1 MISASKFCEQ
11 ALTGN
16 YIGIPYEKLDCQ
28 AFVEQVLKDCGEK
41 RDWRG
46 SNHMWREALSEKHK
60 ITNEMDIPAG
70 AWLFTIKQ
78 DGGEKERG
86 YNDSEGN
93 ATHVGIYLGLSRVIH
108 STTGGVQ
115 WDDISRPRWT
125 HYGLAKC
132 IDYTQD
138 YISDKANAEY
148 YADRLRYNLGKD
160 VSNVEQNKTSSPV
173 KNTPKIIK
181 YIDVS
186 DMTDEQICSLLSRG
200 LL

>member
-1 MISASKFCEQ
+1 MITASKFCEQ
-11 ALTGN
+11 ATRGN

-41 RDWRG
+41 HDWRG
-46 SNHMWREALSEKHK
+46 SNHMWRDALSEKHK
-60 ITNEMDIPAG
+60 ITNEMEIPAG

-93 ATHVGIYLGLSRVIH
+93 ASHVGIYLGLSRVIH

-125 HYGLAKC
+125 HYGLCKF
-132 IDYTQD
+132 IYYSETGV
-138 YISDKANAEY
+138 SDKANAEY
-148 YADRLRYNLGKD
+148 YADRLKYNLGENTSASYKGAQVKVVKVLD
-160 VSNVEQNKTSSPV
+160 VSNMTEEQLN
-173 KNTPKIIK
+173 
-181 YIDVS
+181 
-186 DMTDEQICSLLSRG
+186 ELLLHIRG
-200 LL
+200 DL